1 MTETEIKL
9 PVASVAA
16 MRRLLRRLGWRV
28 SVRRHLEHNL
38 VFDRPDGSL
47 LAAGSLLRLRS
58 SGKLCLLTVKR
69 PMRPSALHKVR
80 EEFEIETTDTASA
93 AAILN
98 ALDYQVSWRYE
109 KYRTQFTRLGVKG
122 KIFDRPDGSLLA
134 AGSLLRLRSSGK
146 LCLLT
151 VKRPMRPSALHKV
164 REEFEIETNTDTAS
178 AAAILN
184 ALDYQVSWR
193 YEKYRTQFTRL
204 GVKGK
209 ILPARRNADWELPG
223 TRRGPGVDRRDGCP
237 SRLRDGSLHY
247 GKLPQALRRTSP
259 GQEESATGHGVP
271 GRPQKVRAPVIP
283 VERGCDPGT
292 RAKVNVGEH
301 ADHSHTRAIRWR
313 NGSGPLQP
321 DVPLLRSRH

>member
-122 KIFDRPDGSLLA
+122 KILLDETPIGNYLELEGDPGWIDA
-134 AGSLLRLRSSGK
+134 TAVHLGFGTDHYITASYRRLFVERAQGK
-146 LCLLT
+146 
-151 VKRPMRPSALHKV
+151 KKV
-164 REEFEIETNTDTAS
+164 RRDMVF
-178 AAAILN
+178 
-184 ALDYQVSWR
+184 
-193 YEKYRTQFTRL
+193 
-204 GVKGK
+204 
-209 ILPARRNADWELPG
+209 PA
-223 TRRGPGVDRRDGCP
+223 
-237 SRLRDGSLHY
+237 
-247 GKLPQALRRTSP
+247 
-259 GQEESATGHGVP
+259 VP
-271 GRPQKVRAPVIP
+271 K
-283 VERGCDPGT
+283 
-292 RAKVNVGEH
+292 K
-301 ADHSHTRAIRWR
+301 
-313 NGSGPLQP
+313 
-321 DVPLLRSRH
+321 